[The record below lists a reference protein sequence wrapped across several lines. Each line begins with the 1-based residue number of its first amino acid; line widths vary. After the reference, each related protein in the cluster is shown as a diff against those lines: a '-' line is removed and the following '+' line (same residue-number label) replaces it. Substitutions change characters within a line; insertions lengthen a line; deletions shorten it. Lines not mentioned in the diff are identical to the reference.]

1 MQMALTQ
8 AGIRFYSGVQGAAD
22 AAAEALLAGNLA
34 YDPAARGCQH
44 HHEHGCGHAHA

>member
-22 AAAEALLAGNLA
+22 AAAAALLAGNLA
-34 YDPAARGCQH
+34 YDPTARGCQH
-44 HHEHGCGHAHA
+44 HHGCGHAHA